1 MSFGKAGTEKEP
13 VNRQELPPSLPFDL
27 QSELSFRLVLTRT
40 IKTLLSDA
48 RGYSVQ
54 ELSAFLESHP
64 GFSAWFLEKAMGL
77 IPSEIDKDHVELI
90 VSALL
95 ENRQVVVMGPHYSVA
110 DMAGFFKV
118 LLKVRKHPKLKEMGT
133 VQELMGPAS
142 SKFFQHK
149 QTMFA
154 KVLVEPLKRMGIDL
168 FQVAQIQDKETRE
181 TLTESE
187 IQSINTKAW
196 MQILRGMRKGKM
208 LGIFPNGTRENGAGV
223 TRAPLE
229 VCNALAKIL
238 KSDTLVV
245 PVITE
250 GSDVFLGKGM
260 PEPDF
265 AHLPTVITSY
275 PITYGKME
283 ELAAV
288 LNKHCVADVRPIH
301 PVEIANL
308 LPVLDKPHRWGE
320 LTPFITLL
328 LSPSPT
334 LIEDLETVLPTVNNY
349 ENT

>member
-1 MSFGKAGTEKEP
+1 MPFGKAGKEKEP
-13 VNRQELPPSLPFDL
+13 VNQQELHPILPFDL
-27 QSELSFRLVLTRT
+27 QSELSLCLVLTRT

-64 GFSAWFLEKAMGL
+64 GFSAWILERAMSL
-77 IPSEIDKDHVELI
+77 ISSEIDKDHVELI

-110 DMAGFFKV
+110 DMAGFLVV
-118 LLKVRKHPKLKEMGT
+118 LKK
-133 VQELMGPAS
+133 VQEYSKQKKLGIQPTIMGPAS
-142 SKFFQHK
+142 SKFFHHK

-154 KVLVEPLKRMGIDL
+154 KVLVEPLQKMGIDL
-168 FQVAQIQDKETRE
+168 FQVAQVQDKETRE

-196 MQILRGMRKGKM
+196 MQILRGMKKGKM
-208 LGIFPNGTRENGAGV
+208 LGIFQNGTRETSAGV
-223 TRAPLE
+223 TRAPIE

-238 KSDTLVV
+238 KSDALVV

-250 GSDVFLGKGM
+250 GSDLFLGKGM
-260 PEPDF
+260 PEPNF
-265 AHLPTVITSY
+265 AHLPTVITSH
-275 PITYGKME
+275 PISYGEME
-283 ELAAV
+283 KLAVV
-288 LNKHCVADVRPIH
+288 LNTHLVEDVRPIH

-308 LPVLDKPHRWGE
+308 LAVVDKPHRWGE

-334 LIEDLETVLPTVNNY
+334 LLEDLETVLPTVKNH
-349 ENT
+349 ENI